1 MPRRKSKP
9 RIVRMPAGDLKPG
22 LTSEDRDL
30 VKKSLQSTVSDST
43 KDVYRKHFAYFDD
56 WCLPKEI
63 DPMEADAEHVQTYLS
78 QMFWIQGLSVSSV
91 QCAASAIKKTWL
103 WGDAVKKRDPRKSD
117 CDWEAVLNVV
127 DGLRKVRRGRPS
139 QATGLTW
146 PLFQDVLKNV
156 GKRMEGESPRKAARR
171 AAFDIA
177 LIAVMKDLLTRRKA
191 TSELVW
197 GDIELKRPSEGS
209 IFGAVT
215 IPLGKADRDGR
226 PQMGY
231 LCIDTLAYLQRMAE
245 LCGRDTRDR
254 GQSVFDIGGRQIS
267 NRIRAACKHAGLKGN
282 FSGHSPRRGTAKDL
296 KAIGATLLEIMQSG
310 GWSSPTVASSYTEG
324 EALVDG
330 TIARYHRMIA
340 EGRLGA
346 LNVQEV

>member
-226 PQMGY
+226 PPDGVSVHRHAGVPPA
-231 LCIDTLAYLQRMAE
+231 DGGTLRARHPRPGAV
-245 LCGRDTRDR
+245 GVRHRRPAD
-254 GQSVFDIGGRQIS
+254 S

-282 FSGHSPRRGTAKDL
+282 F
-296 KAIGATLLEIMQSG
+296 
-310 GWSSPTVASSYTEG
+310 
-324 EALVDG
+324 
-330 TIARYHRMIA
+330 
-340 EGRLGA
+340 LGA
-346 LNVQEV
+346 FAP